1 MTKPLNS
8 TNQFENQKAPIGAF
22 FIACR
27 QGDIESTFEQ
37 LKHEKGIPLGDR
49 QLRRL
54 EAKGAFPKRIPIA
67 SGCAIKGW
75 PEIIIDEHLAQLAEK
90 SRAAR

>member
-1 MTKPLNS
+1 LK
-8 TNQFENQKAPIGAF
+8 QKAPIGAF

-27 QGDIESTFEQ
+27 QGDIELRFLTFEQ

-67 SGCAIKGW
+67 SGCAVKGW
-75 PEIIIDEHLAQLAEK
+75 PEVIIDEHLAQLAEK
-90 SRAAR
+90 SRAHR

>member
-1 MTKPLNS
+1 LK
-8 TNQFENQKAPIGAF
+8 QKAPIGAF
-22 FIACR
+22 FVVLPT
-27 QGDIESTFEQ
+27 GDIELRFLVFEQ

-67 SGCAIKGW
+67 SGCAVKGW
-75 PEIIIDEHLAQLAEK
+75 PEVIIDEHLAQLAEK
-90 SRAAR
+90 ARAQR